1 MQLIYALFAS
11 SLLAGLASA
20 LTKYATGIHTS
31 RAASPIISLGN
42 HAYVKGFLSFAA
54 MQLHV
59 PVWIVDL
66 LEGVFSVR
74 PEAAFALAFVLTF
87 DLLSGVYAS
96 WWRKTEELQRAARP
110 SEFLSS
116 RRLRDSTVKVAEYL
130 AILMLFTVASN
141 VWAVEF
147 GWAKRWSFMM
157 IFFTEAWST
166 KENFQHVPVRNV
178 FTKLRSIYESKAE
191 DGHLPETKVKK
202 DDKAQRKS

>member
-1 MQLIYALFAS
+1 MQILYVFFAS
-11 SLLAGLASA
+11 SCL
-20 LTKYATGIHTS
+20 TGIASILTTYASGVHAS
-31 RAASPIISLGN
+31 RMASPIVSLGS
-42 HAYVKGFLSFAA
+42 HAYVKGALSFVA

-66 LEGVFSVR
+66 LAEVFMVR

-96 WWRKTEELQRAARP
+96 WWRKTEELGRVAKPR
-110 SEFLSS
+110 EFLSS
-116 RRLRDSTVKVAEYL
+116 RRLRDSVVKVAEYL

-178 FTKLRSIYESKAE
+178 FTKLRSIYERKAE
-191 DGHLPETKVKK
+191 DGHLPETKIKK
-202 DDKAQRKS
+202 ADKAQRRS